1 MALYDTAQ
9 DYEAQRARTRLE
21 FLIGKGRLVDLT
33 DRSRRSTAQNS
44 YMHVCIGI
52 VAMETGYP
60 MDYVKDE
67 WFKKLVNPQTFRDGE
82 IRDPYTGQTV
92 TRWRS
97 SASLSTEEM
106 TLAID
111 RWRNW
116 AARQGWYIPSPEEEA
131 MIRQSAAEI
140 DRQKQYL

>member
-1 MALYDTAQ
+1 MALYDTSNGFDAG
-9 DYEAQRARTRLE
+9 RARARLE
-21 FLIGKGRLVDLT
+21 HLISKGRLVDLT
-33 DRSRRSTAQNS
+33 DRSRRSGSQNS

-52 VAMETGYP
+52 VTMETGYP

-106 TLAID
+106 TLCID
-111 RWRNW
+111 RWRHW
-116 AARQGWYIPSPEEEA
+116 AAQQGWYIPSPEEEA
-131 MIRQSAAEI
+131 MIRQAAAEI
-140 DRQKQYL
+140 DRQKQFL

>member
-9 DYEAQRARTRLE
+9 SYDAQRVRQRLE

-33 DRSRRSTAQNS
+33 DRSRRCTAQNS

-97 SASLSTEEM
+97 SSSLSTEEM
-106 TLAID
+106 TLCVD
-111 RWRNW
+111 RWRHW
-116 AARQGWYIPSPEEEA
+116 AAQQGWYIPSPEEEA
-131 MIRQSAAEI
+131 MIRQAAAEI
-140 DRQKQYL
+140 DRQRQFL